1 MNVRYRSFC
10 LLLGL
15 SAVGVSASGAAEWK
29 NEPFI
34 SSSLRYDDNVRFVDS
49 QPESSA
55 GIVLDAGLS
64 LRNDDGVV
72 ETVIQPR
79 LSFLGYAS
87 QSDLNTS
94 DQYLDFKT
102 SMKGLRGNLGLS
114 LGLARDSAITSELED
129 TGRVTIN
136 ARRNRIA
143 VGTLWEYRLTP
154 RNAVELGYNFRN
166 VQWADTENQELLDNN
181 SNEVWGAFKR
191 RVNEHDDVNLRVHK
205 SDFESPDNGFDSKTV
220 GGSFGFVRR
229 FSELNRVELE
239 VGAWNADLN
248 AEGGKESR
256 SGLAY
261 SGTLAHTEEVYNYR
275 IGIGQQVAPSS
286 AGRIRRDTR
295 LQGYL
300 DYRFSPRLHWGVDS
314 SLIFARK
321 IGDLSSESDRDY
333 SMIRPFLSWDWT
345 RQMQLSASLR
355 ISHQEF
361 KDFGSTADKSEFLVT
376 LTYGKAGIGY

>member
-1 MNVRYRSFC
+1 MNVGYRSFC

-15 SAVGVSASGAAEWK
+15 SAVGVSTAGAAEWK
-29 NEPFI
+29 NEPFFR
-34 SSSLRYDDNVRFVDS
+34 SSLRYDDNVRFVAS

-55 GIVLDAGLS
+55 GVVLDAGVSLS
-64 LRNDDGVV
+64 NDNGVV
-72 ETVIQPR
+72 ETVFQPR

-102 SMKGLRGNLGLS
+102 SMKGLRSNLGLT

-136 ARRNRIA
+136 ARRTRIS
-143 VGTLWEYRLTP
+143 VRPRWEYRLTP

-191 RVNEHDDVNLRVHK
+191 RLNEHDDLNLRVYQ
-205 SDFESPDNGFDSKTV
+205 SDFESPDSGFDSTTI
-220 GGSFGFVRR
+220 GGSVGFVRR

-239 VGAWNADLN
+239 AGAWNADLN
-248 AEGGKESR
+248 AQGGKESS
-256 SGLAY
+256 SGAAF
-261 SGTLAHTEEVYNYR
+261 SGMLVHTEEVYNYR
-275 IGIGQQVAPSS
+275 VGIGQQVVPSS
-286 AGRIRRDTR
+286 AGQIRRDTR
-295 LQGYL
+295 LQAYL

-314 SLIFARK
+314 ILIFARK
-321 IGDLSSESDRDY
+321 IGDLSTESDRDY
-333 SMIRPFLSWDWT
+333 TVVRPFLSWDWT
-345 RQMQLSASLR
+345 RQMQLSTSLR

-361 KDFGSTADKSEFLVT
+361 KAFGSTADRSEFLVT